1 MGTQATLRQ
10 AADITLFSTARG
22 SLATSSLYTASALHL
37 LLLSQ
42 WHREPALLPPA
53 FTSSWLPLTQP
64 GHWAPLPASPGH
76 KVRFPT
82 AFLDACV
89 FIAHCGELIWVGKSS
104 KCSVLQAGALRKV
117 KDGKVAPW
125 WWWWGRGA
133 LLRCLAAGP
142 PKGGARR
149 RWLSQVTSQ
158 PRLGGSAPPPKLW
171 GEFSFC
177 GGVRNWPS
185 ALYGGVG

>member
-1 MGTQATLRQ
+1 MTTGDRQRRHVRCLRRERWGHRPHSDRQ
-10 AADITLFSTARG
+10 LTSLFSTARG
-22 SLATSSLYTASALHL
+22 SLATSSLRTATALHL

-42 WHREPALLPPA
+42 WHGESGLLPPA

-82 AFLDACV
+82 AFLDSCV

-125 WWWWGRGA
+125 WWW
-133 LLRCLAAGP
+133 
-142 PKGGARR
+142 GGE
-149 RWLSQVTSQ
+149 
-158 PRLGGSAPPPKLW
+158 GG
-171 GEFSFC
+171 C
-177 GGVRNWPS
+177 
-185 ALYGGVG
+185 